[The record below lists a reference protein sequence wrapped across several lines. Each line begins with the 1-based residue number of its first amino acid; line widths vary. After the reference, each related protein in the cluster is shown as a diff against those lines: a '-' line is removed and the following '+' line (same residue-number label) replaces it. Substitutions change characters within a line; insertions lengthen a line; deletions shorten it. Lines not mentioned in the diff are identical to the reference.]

1 MTNFS
6 NFFFWFETPIFS
18 SIVKTQPL
26 HRKLDKKYTCFKGE
40 WNLFSTVLS
49 ISMVWVFFC
58 AFNRLLHTSHP
69 FPCTEC
75 GEAFKRRKDL
85 DLHSLTHQGKSLSF
99 AVHPHICIFFSCKS
113 NLKLMKALHSAV
125 CDVFNPS
132 A

>member
-6 NFFFWFETPIFS
+6 NFFGGFETPIFS

-26 HRKLDKKYTCFKGE
+26 HRKLDKKYIHFKGKT
-40 WNLFSTVLS
+40 NLFSAVS
-49 ISMVWVFFC
+49 ISMVYFLC

-85 DLHSLTHQGKSLSF
+85 DLHSLTHQGKSEANENTTLR
-99 AVHPHICIFFSCKS
+99 C
-113 NLKLMKALHSAV
+113 L
-125 CDVFNPS
+125 
-132 A
+132 